1 MSSFSLLRSFSSE
14 TSHNTPVKKRNNKRY
29 SFHQNQHQSVR
40 EPIEAGSM
48 QRDKKTKTSLGR
60 RWSSLK
66 QYQTTTL
73 SQQSLAAGSSSTN
86 TSPHNAAGDVTL
98 QKGEVKK
105 KWEVIEHYKGALGG
119 RETISSSLLAVSK
132 FFFKRL
138 WKFSIVF
145 SYFEYLG
152 INMYGTFMAHFVWII
167 VIKRV
172 TESSRWQAGI
182 TTFNIDT
189 KPQPGAK
196 RTSFT
201 SKSCTSVLDNFNSDF
216 TSFSTRNS
224 IIDNGQNGDTNN
236 NFHIDCTLDGESEGS
251 GETYGQKFSFRCL
264 KKYLKRKIAS
274 TKFKNIQIEMLYQ
287 RYLLRMNQNN
297 AAHIVWLL
305 FALIFTL
312 AIIHIN
318 FLLNRWNN
326 ELSCVNGTNIREVVN
341 HNLTVTQDVSFNST
355 SLYLDVNLNAT
366 NETLN
371 QSRPGSIE
379 SEICIDPLKSYELL
393 GTNFIQF
400 SLLGLCSILYTI
412 LLMCLYKQRIN
423 EIYLFHV
430 SYAIIISLVII
441 DISFSITNM
450 GK

>member
-1 MSSFSLLRSFSSE
+1 MESFRC
-14 TSHNTPVKKRNNKRY
+14 
-29 SFHQNQHQSVR
+29 
-40 EPIEAGSM
+40 
-48 QRDKKTKTSLGR
+48 
-60 RWSSLK
+60 
-66 QYQTTTL
+66 
-73 SQQSLAAGSSSTN
+73 
-86 TSPHNAAGDVTL
+86 
-98 QKGEVKK
+98 
-105 KWEVIEHYKGALGG
+105 
-119 RETISSSLLAVSK
+119 
-132 FFFKRL
+132 
-138 WKFSIVF
+138 
-145 SYFEYLG
+145 
-152 INMYGTFMAHFVWII
+152 
-167 VIKRV
+167 
-172 TESSRWQAGI
+172 QAGI

-189 KPQPGAK
+189 KPPTGAQ

-236 NFHIDCTLDGESEGS
+236 NFHIDYTLDGESECS
-251 GETYGQKFSFRCL
+251 GETNSREFSWRCL
-264 KKYLKRKIAS
+264 KKFLKRKIAS

-318 FLLNRWNN
+318 FLLNRWND
-326 ELSCVNGTNIREVVN
+326 ELICGNKTNATRANQNLNSTQEFKLN
-341 HNLTVTQDVSFNST
+341 YTSLNLDDNLTST
-355 SLYLDVNLNAT
+355 DELQ
-366 NETLN
+366 N
-371 QSRPGSIE
+371 QSQTSFTPAE
-379 SEICIDPLKSYELL
+379 TCNYPLNSYELL

>member
-1 MSSFSLLRSFSSE
+1 M
-14 TSHNTPVKKRNNKRY
+14 
-29 SFHQNQHQSVR
+29 
-40 EPIEAGSM
+40 
-48 QRDKKTKTSLGR
+48 
-60 RWSSLK
+60 
-66 QYQTTTL
+66 
-73 SQQSLAAGSSSTN
+73 
-86 TSPHNAAGDVTL
+86 
-98 QKGEVKK
+98 
-105 KWEVIEHYKGALGG
+105 
-119 RETISSSLLAVSK
+119 
-132 FFFKRL
+132 
-138 WKFSIVF
+138 
-145 SYFEYLG
+145 
-152 INMYGTFMAHFVWII
+152 
-167 VIKRV
+167 
-172 TESSRWQAGI
+172 
-182 TTFNIDT
+182 
-189 KPQPGAK
+189 
-196 RTSFT
+196 
-201 SKSCTSVLDNFNSDF
+201 LDNFNSDF

-236 NFHIDCTLDGESEGS
+236 NFHIDCTLDGESESS
-251 GETYGQKFSFRCL
+251 GETHGRRLSYRRL
-264 KKYLKRKIAS
+264 RKYLKRNFAS

-318 FLLNRWNN
+318 FLLNRWND
-326 ELSCVNGTNIREVVN
+326 ELSCGNSTNIRNVMNKNVTASPDVDFN
-341 HNLTVTQDVSFNST
+341 YTSFDFDGNLTST
-355 SLYLDVNLNAT
+355 D
-366 NETLN
+366 EPLN
-371 QSRPGSIE
+371 QPRSS
-379 SEICIDPLKSYELL
+379 SLQSKDCIDPLNSYELL